1 MARMRAVTWHA
12 ARDIRVD
19 EVDDPRIVDPT
30 DAIVRVTSTAICG
43 SDLHLLDVF
52 GPVMHRGDILGH
64 EAMGVVEAVGSDVE
78 RVAVGDRVI
87 VPFVISCGACSMCRR
102 GLNTQCE
109 TTRNVDQGTGA
120 KLYGYTEL
128 YGRVM
133 GGQAEALR
141 VLLADANLRV
151 VGRDLPDERYLFLTD
166 VAPTAWQAVEYAG
179 LEPGDTVAVVGLG
192 PVGQMAA
199 RIARQRGHRVLG
211 VDPVEERRLM
221 AERYG
226 VETLDYAGHEE
237 AVDGLLSATGG
248 AGPDAVI
255 DAVGTEAHGSPGAAL
270 LQNVVGS
277 LPKGLA
283 KGMLM
288 KAGVDRLS
296 ALNLSIDGVRRGGRL
311 SVVGVYG
318 GNADPM
324 PMMTIFDKQLTV
336 RFGQANVQR
345 WLDDLVPLAEADDD
359 PLGFAD
365 FATHRAPLTEAAA
378 MYDLF
383 KEKREG
389 CVKVVLKP

>member
-19 EVDDPRIVDPT
+19 DVDDPRIVEPT
-30 DAIVRVTSTAICG
+30 DAIVRITSTAICG

-64 EAMGVVEAVGSDVE
+64 EAMGVVEEVGAEVR

-87 VPFVISCGACSMCRR
+87 VPFVIACGVCRMCRA
-102 GLNTQCE
+102 GLTTQCE
-109 TTRNVDQGTGA
+109 TTRNDDQGTGA

-151 VGRDLPDERYLFLTD
+151 VGRELPDERYLFLTD

-179 LEPGDTVAVVGLG
+179 LQPGDTAAVLGLG
-192 PVGQMAA
+192 PIGQMAA
-199 RIARQRGHRVLG
+199 RIARHRGHRVLG
-211 VDPVEERRLM
+211 VDPVPARRLM

-226 VETLDYAGHEE
+226 VEVFDYADHEPALE
-237 AVDGLLSATGG
+237 ALRTATGG
-248 AGPDAVI
+248 DGPDAVI

-296 ALNLSIDGVRRGGRL
+296 ALNLGIDAVRRGGTL

-336 RFGQANVQR
+336 RLGQANVQR

-359 PLGFAD
+359 PLGLED
-365 FATHRAPLTEAAA
+365 FATHRAPLAQARE

-383 KEKREG
+383 KEKAEG